1 MKNEN
6 KPDYGIDGSPVKYVE
21 FIAVEMFLFG
31 TGGYLITFNS
41 LIIKFLASALF
52 LSGLLLGFRIVL
64 FILYEKGGKLAH
76 RDRLLSMVNW
86 KGSENVL
93 DVGTGRGLLLMG
105 AAKKL
110 DTGRVIG
117 IDIWRKEDMQNN
129 TYKNTMRNAELEGV
143 LEKIE
148 VKNEDAQ
155 KLSFQSGYFDVVL
168 SNLCLH
174 NIPLKE
180 GRDMAC
186 REIARVLKPN
196 GVIIISDILHAKEY
210 AKIFA
215 GEGLSVEVLNPGL
228 FEVTPFWYKTVKAV
242 KNE

>member
-6 KPDYGIDGSPVKYVE
+6 KPDYGLDGSPVMLVE
-21 FIAVEMFLFG
+21 LIAAEIIFFG
-31 TGGYLITFNS
+31 IGGYLITFNS
-41 LIIKFLASALF
+41 LIIKILASVLLLF
-52 LSGLLLGFRIVL
+52 GLLLGFLIVP
-64 FILYEKGGKLAH
+64 FIIYEIGGKLRY

-86 KGSENVL
+86 KGNEVVL
-93 DVGTGRGLLLMG
+93 DVGAGRGLLMIG
-105 AAKKL
+105 AAKKP
-110 DTGRVIG
+110 DINKVVG
-117 IDIWRKEDMQNN
+117 IDIWRQEDMLDN

-155 KLSFQSGYFDVVL
+155 KLPFPASYFDVVL

-186 REIARVLKPN
+186 REIARVLRPD
-196 GVIIISDILHAKEY
+196 GVAIISDILHAEEY
-210 AKIFA
+210 AKIFK
-215 GEGLSVEVLNPGL
+215 GEGLSAEVFSVSFFDG
-228 FEVTPFWYKTVKAV
+228 FPFWYKIVKAV
-242 KNE
+242 KK

>member
-6 KPDYGIDGSPVKYVE
+6 KTDYGIDGSPIKYVE
-21 FIAVEMFLFG
+21 LIAAEIIIFG
-31 TGGYLITFNS
+31 AGGYLITFNS
-41 LIIKFLASALF
+41 LTLNILASVLF
-52 LSGLLLGFRIVL
+52 LFGLLLGFPIMSFIIYVL
-64 FILYEKGGKLAH
+64 GGKLRY

-86 KGSENVL
+86 KGSETVL
-93 DVGTGRGLLLMG
+93 DVGTGHGLLMIG

-110 DTGRVIG
+110 DTGKAVG
-117 IDIWRKEDMQNN
+117 IDIWRQEDMMNN
-129 TYKNTMRNAELEGV
+129 TYNNAMRNAELERV
-143 LEKIE
+143 TKKIE
-148 VKNEDAQ
+148 IKNVDAQ
-155 KLSFQSGYFDVVL
+155 KMEFPDGYFDVVL

-196 GVIIISDILHAKEY
+196 GVIIISDILHDKEY

-215 GEGLSVEVLNPGL
+215 GEGLSVEVFNPGL
-228 FEVTPFWYKTVKAV
+228 FDGTPLWYKIVKAV
-242 KNE
+242 KK

>member
-6 KPDYGIDGSPVKYVE
+6 RPDYGIDGSPFM
-21 FIAVEMFLFG
+21 FIKLIVAEIILFG

-41 LIIKFLASALF
+41 LIIKILASVLI
-52 LSGLLLGFRIVL
+52 LSGLLFAL
-64 FILYEKGGKLAH
+64 FIVTFVIYETGGKLRY
-76 RDRLLSMVNW
+76 RDKLLSMVDW
-86 KGSENVL
+86 KGNEAVL
-93 DVGTGRGLLLMG
+93 DVGTGRGLLMIG

-110 DTGRVIG
+110 DTGKAVG
-117 IDIWRKEDMQNN
+117 IDIWRQEDMMNN
-129 TYKNTMRNAELEGV
+129 TYNNAMRNAELERV
-143 LEKIE
+143 TKKIE
-148 VKNEDAQ
+148 IKNVDAQ
-155 KLSFQSGYFDVVL
+155 KMEFPDGYFDVVL

-196 GVIIISDILHAKEY
+196 GVIIISDILHDKEY

-215 GEGLSVEVLNPGL
+215 GEGLSVEVFNPGL
-228 FEVTPFWYKTVKAV
+228 FDGTPLWYKIVKAV
-242 KNE
+242 KK